1 MVTCFYFLFV
11 SFFATT
17 KFAISRIALYY
28 EDGTS
33 QIPADGS
40 VRIGIILGDLHLGKQ
55 IPINK
60 INYSKT

>member
-1 MVTCFYFLFV
+1 MVTCFLFA

-40 VRIGIILGDLHLGKQ
+40 VRIGIILSGRLTLGETNSYQ
-55 IPINK
+55 QNK
-60 INYSKT
+60 L

>member
-11 SFFATT
+11 SFFATI

-40 VRIGIILGDLHLGKQ
+40 VRIGIILSGRLTLGETNSYQ
-55 IPINK
+55 QNK
-60 INYSKT
+60 L